1 MKNKVF
7 RACLTGVFALI
18 ASSMA
23 LVLVGCGN
31 DEAPPDDPSYYKG
44 PMAPKSGAA
53 GPQTDTGTQ

>member
-7 RACLTGVFALI
+7 RVSLTGMFMLVV
-18 ASSMA
+18 SSMA
-23 LVLVGCGN
+23 LVVIGCGN
-31 DEAPPDDPSYYKG
+31 DESPPDDPSYYKG